1 MKRVLSVFIIMC
13 MLITNSST
21 YNFVYANNSTEQE
34 NSESEVLVEE
44 ESEVEE
50 LMEIE
55 EEIEEELMEEEVEL
69 DETSD
74 EPEEDNVEE
83 IDLEESSDE
92 EQIEEDADEEEEED
106 VAGETGGE
114 SIDEDLENDLDD
126 TEIESE
132 EETEVEQIESSESEL
147 EETMDASIEE
157 LKLVEETITH
167 NKLLGATNSI
177 KFTYDSGRGYSQYVI
192 PSDYAGSDYTVSGNT
207 TFRNSSAG
215 DSVTGPTVT
224 INSTESSKGLSF
236 LYWCNDANNKVNSGA
251 TYVLKEVDINW
262 RYFYCHFT
270 DNRKELIILPHSS
283 CADKV
288 TVKYGQQYIGWVDIG
303 DGVGRKSAITQAHID
318 DILNNTEYS
327 DGYAFEKI
335 VDSSGNDANPLNWNR
350 NSNVTYYIKAKL
362 SGASVS
368 FDLQGHGD
376 PIDNQVV
383 NFGGKVTKP
392 ADPTDNN
399 YNFIGWY
406 KESSSENEWDFDTET
421 IQTGQT
427 SVTIYAKW
435 EEKYNIVNFHMGT
448 GESISVANPYTRYY
462 TQTFTLPTPTK
473 TGYEFVGW
481 YDNSGLT
488 GTSITSISNNTN
500 ATIDL
505 YPKWNEKSYNVSFNL
520 DGGTLPGGVSNPTS
534 RKYSDSYNLPIPTKT
549 GYNFKNWHKDSNSG
563 SAVTVYAE
571 WGENTYKVNWYLNG
585 GTIDNSYTK
594 VENRLYTQSITLPTS
609 TQITKEF
616 YDFEGWY
623 DNNNFTGSPI
633 TTLAGSYD
641 GEYSVFAKWDG
652 VSYTITYH
660 LDGGSFVGGYSAQT
674 VHDYNT
680 TVDLPPSDKV
690 TKTGWTFKGWYDNAS
705 FTGNAITTIPA
716 SVTVDSNIYAKWEV
730 NRYSITYVENG
741 GTYVGG
747 YTPIRSRAYTDY
759 ITLPDYSNIVKEYF
773 NFRGWYDN
781 DSFAGSSITNIPDSS
796 LVGNKTF
803 YAKWEM
809 DPAYAGTTV
818 YLRFDSNGGNGTM
831 ADVPYSFYDEINVPS
846 SGFTKTGYTFANWV
860 DENGRVVSGSFRIV
874 RDITLKATWVQNY
887 VPNWTGGGGS
897 SGGSGGGGGGGRSND
912 AKVGPLGDLMSLIS
926 RAKLVKNKEQYRYVN
941 TGAKQ
946 WLNNQDG
953 TYGLLLL
960 VPNAKIVGLWIEDVV
975 KLANG
980 STTVDVYYFDDA
992 GKMVTGIVK
1001 DDKGDYYYFE
1011 TEANENQGKMVI
1023 GWKVIDGDLYY
1034 FEADGKMLRNG
1045 TSPEGFRVDANGKL
1059 ILS

>member
-1 MKRVLSVFIIMC
+1 MKTMKRALSILIIMC
-13 MLITNSST
+13 MIITNSDT
-21 YNFVYANNSTEQE
+21 YNFVYANNSVEQE
-34 NSESEVLVEE
+34 TSESMSVEE
-44 ESEVEE
+44 ETIEKIDEEVATEE
-50 LMEIE
+50 ETTD
-55 EEIEEELMEEEVEL
+55 EEIESIEEKNKEIDENETTSNEHEET
-69 DETSD
+69 ETSTEEFYDAIEDTNTTD
-74 EPEEDNVEE
+74 EATEE
-83 IDLEESSDE
+83 IDVEKTEEVNVDLYDVDTASS
-92 EQIEEDADEEEEED
+92 
-106 VAGETGGE
+106 
-114 SIDEDLENDLDD
+114 S
-126 TEIESE
+126 
-132 EETEVEQIESSESEL
+132 ETEVEEEQAIGVKDKLFGATFRLKFVTDSSYGGKAYVINNDIQIEG
-147 EETMDASIEE
+147 ETS
-157 LKLVEETITH
+157 
-167 NKLLGATNSI
+167 
-177 KFTYDSGRGYSQYVI
+177 
-192 PSDYAGSDYTVSGNT
+192 
-207 TFRNSSAG
+207 FRNKNVG
-215 DSVTGPTVT
+215 DPITAPTVT
-224 INSTESSKGLSF
+224 ISNSVESSKGLSF
-236 LYWCNDANNKVNSGA
+236 AYWYHLGFGHTINSGA
-251 TYVLKEVDINW
+251 NYTLTDNDSSGYNFVTW
-262 RYFYCHFT
+262 FT
-270 DNRKELIILPHSS
+270 DNRKSLTLAPHSS
-283 CADKV
+283 DISNININNPSGSE
-288 TVKYGQQYIGWVDIG
+288 TNGWVISDNKAI
-303 DGVGRKSAITQAHID
+303 RKSRITQD
-318 DILNNTEYS
+318 WLNDIINNLGFS
-327 DGYAFEKI
+327 AGYGYDKI
-335 VDSSGNDANPLNWNR
+335 VNSSGAEVDPLSWDR
-350 NSNVTYYIKAKL
+350 NSNVTYYIKAKMV
-362 SGASVS
+362 GTSVS
-368 FDLQGHGD
+368 FNLQGHGS
-376 PIDNQVV
+376 PIDSQVV
-383 NFGGKVTKP
+383 NTGDKVIKP
-392 ADPTDNN
+392 ADPTDT
-399 YNFIGWY
+399 NFTFAGWY
-406 KESSSENEWDFDTET
+406 KESTCENEWNFDTET
-421 IQTGQT
+421 IQAGQT

-534 RKYSDSYNLPIPTKT
+534 RKYTDSYNLPTPTKT
-549 GYNFKNWHKDSNSG
+549 GYTFKKWHKDSASG
-563 SAVTVYAE
+563 EEISSIAANTASAVTVYAE

-594 VENRLYTQSITLPTS
+594 VDDRLYTQSITLPTS

-641 GEYSVFAKWDG
+641 GEYYVFAKWDG
-652 VSYTITYH
+652 EQYNITYD
-660 LDGGSFVGGYSAQT
+660 LDGGSFVGGYVAQT

-690 TKTGWTFKGWYDNAS
+690 EKIGWTFKGWYDNPS

-716 SVTVDSNIYAKWEV
+716 SITTDSNIYAKWEV

-781 DSFAGSSITNIPDSS
+781 DSFAGSSVANIPASS
-796 LVGNKTF
+796 LVGDKTF
-803 YAKWEM
+803 YANWEM
-809 DPAYAGTTV
+809 DSAYAGTTV

-831 ADVPYSFYDEINVPS
+831 ADIPYTFYDEASVPVNEFS
-846 SGFTKTGYTFANWV
+846 KAGYTFSNWV
-860 DENGRVVSGSFRIV
+860 DENGAVVSSNFRMV
-874 RDITLKATWVQNY
+874 RDVTLKAIWTQNY
-887 VPNWTGGGGS
+887 VPSWTGGGGS
-897 SGGSGGGGGGGRSND
+897 SSGGSSGGGGGGRSSD
-912 AKVGPLGDLMSLIS
+912 VKVGPLGDLTSIIS
-926 RAKLVKNKEQYRYVN
+926 RAKFVKNKDYYRYVN

-946 WLNNQDG
+946 WIKNQDG
-953 TYGLLLL
+953 TYGLMLMS
-960 VPNAKIVGLWIEDVV
+960 PNVKIVGLWIEDVV

-1011 TEANENQGKMVI
+1011 AEPNENQGKMVVGYKI
-1023 GWKVIDGDLYY
+1023 IDGDFYY
-1034 FEADGKMLRNG
+1034 FEPDGKMLRNG
-1045 TSPEGFRVDANGKL
+1045 TTPEGFRVDANGKL